1 MAGPPKYLTQEGG
14 LVGSGQRELPITQ
27 LLAQAAMQQAQHH
40 VIGGTGSLGRSDT
53 LWLCPTHIP
62 LSTQDLL
69 LPGVPRL
76 CPSQPG
82 PPAAP
87 APSPLCSFADSS
99 ALCALIPLGWLAL
112 QAQDSPT
119 SGKQEEE
126 HLELLAL
133 REQSHEVKTERD
145 LVDTGVSSLVQP
157 WEGGG

>member
-1 MAGPPKYLTQEGG
+1 MSLAGQGPSAGG
-14 LVGSGQRELPITQ
+14 TPSGS
-27 LLAQAAMQQAQHH
+27 AQH
-40 VIGGTGSLGRSDT
+40 ILRSA
-53 LWLCPTHIP
+53 
-62 LSTQDLL
+62 
-69 LPGVPRL
+69 PRTSC

-133 REQSHEVKTERD
+133 RQQSHEVKTERD